1 MIDDD
6 ELSFD
11 VEGPWT
17 REAGGAE
24 GTFVSLTFTDP
35 TVGGSGYLER
45 IGSDL
50 HIVAQHALAHLQ
62 HDGCETACYR
72 CLKAYRNQR
81 FHTILEWPL
90 AVPSLHAIAETAPT
104 IAPPGATD
112 DPRPWLEAY
121 AAGVGSP
128 LELKFLRL
136 FESHGLSLIKQHPV
150 SVSGSAGPISIADF
164 ACPESRVAV
173 YVDGA
178 SVHVG
183 HRLRRDRYIRS
194 ALQTASP
201 AWNVVELRAADL
213 QRADEVVGSL
223 RALCTSGRG
232 R

>member
-17 REAGGAE
+17 REAGGAV

-50 HIVAQHALAHLQ
+50 HIVAQHSLAHLQ

-90 AVPSLHAIAETAPT
+90 AVPALDAIAELAPT
-104 IAPPGATD
+104 SATPGATD

-136 FESHGLSLIKQHPV
+136 FESRGLSLTKQHPV

-164 ACPESRVAV
+164 ACPASRVAV
-173 YVDGA
+173 YVAGA

-183 HRLRRDRYIRS
+183 HRARRDRLIRS
-194 ALQTASP
+194 RLSTVSP
-201 AWNVVELRAADL
+201 SWTVVELRASDL
-213 QRADEVVGSL
+213 ARPEEVVDRLRVLCGS
-223 RALCTSGRG
+223 RG
-232 R
+232 S